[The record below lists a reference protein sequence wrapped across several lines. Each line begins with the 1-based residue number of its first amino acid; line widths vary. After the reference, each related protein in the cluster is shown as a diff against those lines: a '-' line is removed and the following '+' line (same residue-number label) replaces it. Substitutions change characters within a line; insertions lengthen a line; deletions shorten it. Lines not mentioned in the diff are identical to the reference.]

1 MAKYRYQ
8 VGGSLPADAK
18 TYVART
24 ADTVFYKALKAGEYC
39 YVLNSRQMGKSSLRV
54 RAAHRLELEGVA
66 CVSVDISG
74 LGTTAIAPEEWYF
87 SLIDSL
93 VDRLEIDRLNPNF
106 DLDDWWDENNRLSA
120 VRRFGK
126 FLSDVLL
133 TTISQPVVVFL
144 DEIDSILSIE
154 FDTDDFFALIR
165 ECFNNRADNPNF
177 ERLTFA
183 LIGVATPTD
192 LIQEKQRTPFN
203 IGKAI
208 QLPGFQREEA
218 EPLLLGLADSVRDP
232 EGILQAILH
241 WTGGQPFLTQ
251 KVCQLVAQA
260 AANYR
265 ETSTHASPTPAQIVE
280 YVVRTYVIDNWEM
293 QDEPPHLKTIRDRI
307 RSNARVGQLLEMYQ
321 TALIRGRIVQDGSP
335 EQIELRLSGL
345 VVERLGTLQV
355 YNPVYRA
362 VFNAEWI
369 RETLASIRPY
379 GRQIEE
385 WVSHHRHDRF
395 LLEGMTLESALDWA
409 DSRSLSKLDYQFL
422 VESQKLGL
430 RSDLVATQETVVR
443 TSKQLSD
450 KNKALGEVNTALE
463 GARTALTRVRR
474 KTRVANILG
483 VGLLGLIGMGT
494 AFVGQYASQQ
504 TKAAEVASQETAE
517 AEDKLV
523 VASKDVESLQVERES
538 LGEIRTA
545 LEKSNQDLASNNQ
558 GLLSENK
565 RISEQVDV
573 ALSSQK
579 SAESAAA
586 RAMNAAQQAQ
596 RSAAAIQAEADGA
609 RQEAARVKA
618 EAAIAQTEAAE
629 VQNMLAG
636 VNNQLQEKNSEL
648 NQLLAETTQLQ
659 QEQAALNESNA
670 QLRALGTD
678 LGRRFQDAN
687 IVQRFRSATVDD
699 DSQASLSLLEERVVQ
714 AIEIKDKREEGY
726 LYSSIGDVYRN
737 LENYDRA
744 AAYYERHLAIAQETQ
759 DRYREGQLFGKLGEV
774 LYSQSEYAKAL
785 NRHESHLTIALET
798 RDKWGERQALT
809 NLGKASLVL
818 EKPDVAIDYY
828 QQSLSL
834 ARSIQDKSGESETL
848 IYLGDAY
855 GVKQDAEAAIDYYQ
869 QALEIAREIGDRTS
883 EAEALEKV
891 KAVQQ
896 TLLLN
901 VR

>member
-1 MAKYRYQ
+1 MAKYHYQ
-8 VGGSLPADAK
+8 VGGSLPVDAK

-24 ADTVFYKALKAGEYC
+24 ADTVFYRALKAGEYC

-54 RAAHRLELEGVA
+54 RTAHRLGLEGVA

-93 VDRLEIDRLNPNF
+93 VDRLEIDRLDPDF

-133 TTISQPVVVFL
+133 TIISQPVVVFL

-165 ECFNNRADNPNF
+165 ECFNNRADNPDF
-177 ERLTFA
+177 DRLTFA

-203 IGKAI
+203 IGRAI
-208 QLPGFQREEA
+208 QLPGFQMEEA
-218 EPLLLGLADSVRDP
+218 EPLLLGLAGSVRDP
-232 EGILQAILH
+232 KGILQAILH

-265 ETSTHASPTPAQIVE
+265 ETSTHTSPTPAQIVE

-307 RSNARVGQLLEMYQ
+307 RSNARVGQLLELYQ

-385 WVSHHRHDRF
+385 WTSHNRHDRF

-450 KNKALGEVNTALE
+450 KNKALDEVNTALA

-483 VGLLGLIGMGT
+483 VGLLGLIGLGT

-504 TKAAEVASQETAE
+504 TSAAELASQETAE
-517 AEDKLV
+517 AQDKLV
-523 VASKDVESLQVERES
+523 VASEDVESLQLERES
-538 LGEIRTA
+538 LSQVRAA
-545 LEKSNQDLASNNQ
+545 LEKSNQDLKSNNQ

-565 RISEQVDV
+565 KISEQVNV

-586 RAMNAAQQAQ
+586 RAVSSAQQAQ
-596 RSAAAIQAEADGA
+596 KSAAVVQAEANSA
-609 RQEAARVKA
+609 KQEAARVKA

-629 VQNMLAG
+629 VQSVLAG
-636 VNNQLQEKNSEL
+636 VNNQLQEKNGEL
-648 NQLLAETTQLQ
+648 NQLLTETTKLQ

-670 QLRALGTD
+670 QLRTLGAD
-678 LGRRFQDAN
+678 LGRRFQDAS
-687 IVQRFRSATVDD
+687 IVQRFRSSTYDN
-699 DSQASLSLLEERVVQ
+699 DSQDSLAMLEKRLTQ

-726 LYSSIGDVYRN
+726 LYSNIGDVYRN
-737 LENYDRA
+737 LEDYDQA
-744 AAYYERHLAIAQETQ
+744 LEYYEKHLAIAQEIQ
-759 DRYREGQLFGKLGEV
+759 DRYREGQLFGQLGEV
-774 LYSQSEYAKAL
+774 LYFQSEYAKAL
-785 NRHESHLTIALET
+785 DRHESHLTIALET
-798 RDKWGERQALT
+798 KDKWGERQSLT
-809 NLGKASLVL
+809 NLGRASLAL
-818 EKPDVAIDYY
+818 EQPDAAIDYY
-828 QQSLSL
+828 QQSLNL
-834 ARSIQDKSGESETL
+834 ARLIQDNSGESETL
-848 IYLGDAY
+848 IHIGDAY
-855 GVKQDAEAAIDYYQ
+855 VAKQDAEAAMDYYQ
-869 QALEIAREIGDRTS
+869 QALNIAREIGDRATES
-883 EAEALEKV
+883 TAAKKIEDLAS
-891 KAVQQ
+891 
-896 TLLLN
+896 
-901 VR
+901 